1 MCSLVYIQVYTI
13 ENWYDSN
20 NNEYNI
26 DGTNHSFKFLAQA
39 PPLLYSASSFKSK
52 CMYY

>member
-1 MCSLVYIQVYTI
+1 MCSLVYIQVCTI

-26 DGTNHSFKFLAQA
+26 DGANHSFLAQA